1 MLYDIK
7 EHRHSLYGRIL
18 QNDNMTKCLISISY
32 NKYVV
37 RITTD
42 ILLFDIM

>member
-18 QNDNMTKCLISISY
+18 QNDNMIKCLTSISY

-37 RITTD
+37 QTSTD